1 MMGDEK
7 TDLVLGAKYRV
18 VKGDCMVVG
27 ILTQIEL
34 GKPYGTDVVTRFT
47 SSYLELTEESEWWG
61 DPRTAKIY
69 GPWDL
74 IEPVAD

>member
-1 MMGDEK
+1 MKIE
-7 TDLVLGAKYRV
+7 LELGKKYRV
-18 VKGDCMVVG
+18 VKGDITVEG

-74 IEPVAD
+74 IEQEMK